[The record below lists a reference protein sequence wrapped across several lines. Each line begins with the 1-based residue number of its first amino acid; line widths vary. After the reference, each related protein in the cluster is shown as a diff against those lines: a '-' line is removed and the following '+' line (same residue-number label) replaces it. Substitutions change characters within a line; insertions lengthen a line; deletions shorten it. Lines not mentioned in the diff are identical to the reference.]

1 MAETQRRFEVMGED
15 IYKMTERIMENQ
27 TLLKLLKFT
36 DENPLEHPDLTQ
48 DEIDKML
55 HENVLIV
62 PKIPDED
69 EKKNCYLIMLLDNY
83 EVDKVNADFKNAA
96 IRFDVICPLDRWIID
111 NKSLRPYLIMNEL
124 DKMFNEKKLAGIGNL
139 SFEKASRLVVSPY
152 LGGYSLVYGHTEF
165 N

>member
-69 EKKNCYLIMLLDNY
+69 EKKQSYLIMLLDNY
-83 EVDKVNADFKNAA
+83 VVDPVNADFKNAA
-96 IRFDVICPLDRWIID
+96 IRFDVICPLDHWIIN
-111 NKSLRPYLIMNEL
+111 NKSLRPYLIMNEI

-139 SFEKASRLVVSPY
+139 SFQKASRLVVSPY